1 MGAYIFLQGSF
12 SSKKR
17 VGAFCNHQHTKREK
31 EKTEES
37 PALFVLD
44 RFIANSRIFI
54 LSLPPRK
61 FLFSLVRVRVQ
72 KNKKTYYFAGMRMT
86 LDAYAAPTI
95 VLIFNTVFNV
105 MFILLLLVF
114 VACDATKKN

>member
-37 PALFVLD
+37 PAP
-44 RFIANSRIFI
+44 RSRSIHRKCANFHSLSPCLNFI
-54 LSLPPRK
+54 LSCACACAKKRK
-61 FLFSLVRVRVQ
+61 R
-72 KNKKTYYFAGMRMT
+72 
-86 LDAYAAPTI
+86 TI
-95 VLIFNTVFNV
+95 SP
-105 MFILLLLVF
+105 
-114 VACDATKKN
+114 A